1 MTAFTQNPIAEIR
14 TCDRSSS
21 PNLLGSTTTSDLIG
35 FSTPSN
41 KKITKSQA
49 IAARLKKNSTRSK
62 HWEPKVDNVKNDLEI
77 TRKGVLR
84 TDEEISAIKDV
95 KNLSKKARKTV
106 KKQMHKLSHM
116 MNKMSI
122 KDQRFLK
129 YYDEEKGLY
138 SNVTAE
144 CKDCDHGL
152 VSYPIEPTG
161 ISYPRAW
168 NFYTTD
174 VGYIEH
180 IKENI
185 ALTNIVGPISDPQI
199 GIVDCSDEGI
209 YYMRDSVKYV
219 LIRNVVSD
227 QLFLSPLPCPFCSTE
242 GVYDDESDDDQ
253 KDINEEEMKHDIL
266 HAPAGELPFTG
277 KTMQDALRKME
288 KKFKIEQKKKPT
300 WDFSM
305 ETLLK
310 FFEKLNVTLDFGNQN
325 YYWLMVVEVLH
336 DFLLTIHSLFFAH
349 STFDYYKAIYFLISK
364 HTHATFESSL
374 VSALCSTSI
383 IAALKKMVSL
393 FKSAEVSAEGFSDKL
408 DSVRSVLH
416 LIFDSGVAK
425 AFKSIF
431 LSILAFKV
439 FPKNIAMSIFS
450 VIGNPSKGSILE
462 IFDNIL
468 AAFVKILKFSE
479 NLFSGMTIHDALMDD
494 NPMNTHMDSSF
505 KLLQYKNL
513 LYSGMYVEGRMRE
526 GEFIVACKRELDFFE
541 PIHKNINTASKE
553 GKEIYLR
560 YFALKA
566 ALDEVRMGS
575 ARLKRVAPIGVIL
588 VGQPGIGKSHIL
600 NLLMKIFSDV
610 MKREYD
616 ESLLYTRIQGSDYW
630 EGYDPASHPYIK
642 YTEAGSVHRKIAS
655 HSGDP
660 QLTEFVSLIDG
671 QPYPVNMAF
680 AEKGKVFAKP
690 EFVIADTNVPDLN
703 LPYIVNNPAAVRR
716 RFIYIEPRVKEQYA
730 TDTGMIDKT
739 KCNDG
744 TYELDRWRFNIYEET
759 AVDAVTS
766 NRVTHS
772 SDADVFFLQD
782 WFSKRVE
789 YHFRTE
795 SDILETMR
803 NVLKSELPRS
813 AEDFAERKRQEEIKV
828 QNEAIE
834 VLKNVPLPN
843 PFDDD
848 YIPQVA
854 KHTPLEFVSQAD
866 EKFDIH
872 LHSEVGDEKV
882 EQIKRVPL
890 IDVDQF
896 AFAHWPKTEFVLGK
910 IIRDPETAFWTLY
923 NIQFTL
929 WFLSPYLNQ
938 MYNVGGQLFQIFLQ
952 IIFMIFAFLVYI
964 FGIDIYAW
972 LVTYTNI
979 VDMRNF
985 MMYGET
991 ETAGYYGA
999 CRSVM
1004 FAKAYDTF
1012 QFRWNKMMYH
1022 LGLGRYNGALSPS
1035 VNNMIITFTKVI
1047 AALAVVKLASD
1058 FMKSKPKLQGGIV
1071 SKSTPSEVQEEIEKF
1086 VSRSTIEK
1094 PVEIADFESLCA
1106 VGTGFVRVPN
1116 KVATTWNTLT
1126 TSHSSKIKTE
1136 TELKA
1141 LKAMTTANTRYCTL
1155 TNGTDTWFTHI
1166 LGLKGSIAI
1175 VPTHCLR
1182 DKYHGVRMCV
1192 SISGGLL
1199 PSGIDKYHV
1208 TILSQSNSIDLGA
1221 DISMINLS
1229 SVRFQNL
1236 MPFIAED
1243 KIYPS
1248 SIPCISHSGVESYGA
1263 FVPTQIA
1270 NHKYTLLF
1278 YKDLISYNYPGH
1290 KGGDCGQP
1298 LIAKKDRGYCVA
1310 AMHVAGHDNLDL
1322 GYALCLEKKILVS
1335 AMEILLKNTSMLPI
1349 SSESSDLKFDLG
1361 LPSSRSPFRY
1371 EDLSG
1376 VEFYGTL
1383 PGMTMI
1389 NSKSKLVKTK
1399 IFDVIPQIF
1408 SSACGYEMDK
1418 VFCPP
1423 MMKPFVVDG
1432 KYFNPYNIA
1441 LVNMAKQKKAL
1452 DQELMNDIVVELT
1465 QHIVSELHSKG
1476 HKDWSPLSLH
1486 LAINGSA
1493 DDKFLRRVTAS
1504 TSAGYGF
1511 PGAKSKYLPMLP
1523 DSDDREANDLL
1534 RHRLAV
1540 MATRYMKDETNFCIY
1555 KAHLKDEPRDIEKV
1569 KQGKTRVFYASSI
1582 DNLILSRMFL
1592 APYYTTMVEHSS
1604 VFSTCVGIDMH
1615 TQADELYDDL
1625 VKFSAF
1631 HMEGDYGKFDQS
1643 MPFDISRASCSVIY
1657 NVLEQMGYNPA
1668 ALRVVRGIF
1677 SDSLFPIV
1685 DMNNDLLCNPGMQ
1698 PSGKYAT
1705 AEDNG
1710 MKGLLLLMYAWYK
1723 MVGRDAPFFENNRP
1737 KTYGDDV
1744 LNSVKPEYTHIF
1756 NNVTYAKF
1764 VVEHYGMEYTSAA
1777 KDGQLTEF
1785 VPANKMSFLKRKFVY
1800 SEEFGKIVA
1809 PLDMN
1814 SIMKAFMW
1822 TIPSDYVSEEE
1833 QIFSTATSMM
1843 RELVFCVD
1851 PTTHEKIRIA
1861 ICDALI
1867 TNFKLD
1873 SVRVMRDLKTFARIR
1888 DEILE
1893 KKPKTETYV
1902 DELLGNED

>member
-1 MTAFTQNPIAEIR
+1 L
-14 TCDRSSS
+14 
-21 PNLLGSTTTSDLIG
+21 NLGREAVFWTIFYIQYALW
-35 FSTPSN
+35 FSRP
-41 KKITKSQA
+41 
-49 IAARLKKNSTRSK
+49 
-62 HWEPKVDNVKNDLEI
+62 
-77 TRKGVLR
+77 
-84 TDEEISAIKDV
+84 
-95 KNLSKKARKTV
+95 
-106 KKQMHKLSHM
+106 
-116 MNKMSI
+116 
-122 KDQRFLK
+122 
-129 YYDEEKGLY
+129 
-138 SNVTAE
+138 
-144 CKDCDHGL
+144 
-152 VSYPIEPTG
+152 
-161 ISYPRAW
+161 
-168 NFYTTD
+168 
-174 VGYIEH
+174 YI
-180 IKENI
+180 N
-185 ALTNIVGPISDPQI
+185 
-199 GIVDCSDEGI
+199 
-209 YYMRDSVKYV
+209 
-219 LIRNVVSD
+219 
-227 QLFLSPLPCPFCSTE
+227 QLFNISRQILSF
-242 GVYDDESDDDQ
+242 
-253 KDINEEEMKHDIL
+253 
-266 HAPAGELPFTG
+266 
-277 KTMQDALRKME
+277 
-288 KKFKIEQKKKPT
+288 
-300 WDFSM
+300 
-305 ETLLK
+305 
-310 FFEKLNVTLDFGNQN
+310 
-325 YYWLMVVEVLH
+325 
-336 DFLLTIHSLFFAH
+336 
-349 STFDYYKAIYFLISK
+349 
-364 HTHATFESSL
+364 
-374 VSALCSTSI
+374 I
-383 IAALKKMVSL
+383 I
-393 FKSAEVSAEGFSDKL
+393 
-408 DSVRSVLH
+408 
-416 LIFDSGVAK
+416 
-425 AFKSIF
+425 
-431 LSILAFKV
+431 
-439 FPKNIAMSIFS
+439 
-450 VIGNPSKGSILE
+450 
-462 IFDNIL
+462 
-468 AAFVKILKFSE
+468 
-479 NLFSGMTIHDALMDD
+479 
-494 NPMNTHMDSSF
+494 
-505 KLLQYKNL
+505 
-513 LYSGMYVEGRMRE
+513 
-526 GEFIVACKRELDFFE
+526 
-541 PIHKNINTASKE
+541 
-553 GKEIYLR
+553 
-560 YFALKA
+560 
-566 ALDEVRMGS
+566 
-575 ARLKRVAPIGVIL
+575 
-588 VGQPGIGKSHIL
+588 
-600 NLLMKIFSDV
+600 
-610 MKREYD
+610 
-616 ESLLYTRIQGSDYW
+616 
-630 EGYDPASHPYIK
+630 
-642 YTEAGSVHRKIAS
+642 
-655 HSGDP
+655 
-660 QLTEFVSLIDG
+660 
-671 QPYPVNMAF
+671 
-680 AEKGKVFAKP
+680 
-690 EFVIADTNVPDLN
+690 
-703 LPYIVNNPAAVRR
+703 
-716 RFIYIEPRVKEQYA
+716 
-730 TDTGMIDKT
+730 
-739 KCNDG
+739 
-744 TYELDRWRFNIYEET
+744 
-759 AVDAVTS
+759 
-766 NRVTHS
+766 
-772 SDADVFFLQD
+772 
-782 WFSKRVE
+782 
-789 YHFRTE
+789 
-795 SDILETMR
+795 
-803 NVLKSELPRS
+803 
-813 AEDFAERKRQEEIKV
+813 
-828 QNEAIE
+828 
-834 VLKNVPLPN
+834 
-843 PFDDD
+843 
-848 YIPQVA
+848 
-854 KHTPLEFVSQAD
+854 
-866 EKFDIH
+866 
-872 LHSEVGDEKV
+872 
-882 EQIKRVPL
+882 
-890 IDVDQF
+890 
-896 AFAHWPKTEFVLGK
+896 
-910 IIRDPETAFWTLY
+910 
-923 NIQFTL
+923 
-929 WFLSPYLNQ
+929 Q
-938 MYNVGGQLFQIFLQ
+938 M
-952 IIFMIFAFLVYI
+952 IFMFFAFLVYF
-964 FGIDIYAW
+964 FGVDIYAW

-979 VDMRNF
+979 VNMRNY
-985 MMYGET
+985 MMYGKT
-991 ETAGYYGA
+991 ETSGYYGA
-999 CRSVM
+999 CRSVF
-1004 FAKAYDTF
+1004 FAKSYDTIK
-1012 QFRWNKMMYH
+1012 FRWNKLMYH
-1022 LGLGRYNGALSPS
+1022 LGFGSYSGVMNPS

-1058 FMKSKPKLQGGIV
+1058 FMKSKPKLQGGTAP
-1071 SKSTPSEVQEEIEKF
+1071 KSTPAEVEEKIVKF
-1086 VSRSTIEK
+1086 VSEATVEK

-1182 DKYHGVRMCV
+1182 SNYHGVRMCV

-1199 PSGIDKYHV
+1199 PQGVDKYHI

-1236 MPFIAED
+1236 IPFIAED

-1248 SIPCISHSGVESYGA
+1248 SIPCISHTGVESYGA
-1263 FVPTQIA
+1263 FVPSQIA

-1322 GYALCLEKKILVS
+1322 GYALCLEKRILVAS
-1335 AMEILLKNTSMLPI
+1335 MEILLKSTSMLPI

-1383 PGMTMI
+1383 SGMTMI

-1399 IFDVIPQIF
+1399 IFDIIPQIF
-1408 SSACGYEMDK
+1408 SDACDYKMDK

-1423 MMKPFVVDG
+1423 MMKPFTVEG

-1465 QHIVSELHSKG
+1465 DYIVSELRSKG

-1493 DDKFLRRVTAS
+1493 EDKFLRRVTAS
-1504 TSAGYGF
+1504 TSAGYGY
-1511 PGAKSKYLPMLP
+1511 PGAKSKYLPLLP

-1540 MATRYMKDETNFCIY
+1540 MATRYMKEETNFCIY

-1625 VKFSAF
+1625 TEFSAF

-1657 NVLEQMGYNPA
+1657 NVLEKMGYNQA
-1668 ALRVVRGIF
+1668 ALRIVKGIL

-1723 MVGRDAPFFENNRP
+1723 MVGRDTPFFENNRP

-1744 LNSVKPEYTHIF
+1744 LNSVKPAYTHIF

-1764 VVEHYGMEYTSAA
+1764 VVENYGMEYTSAA
-1777 KDGQLTEF
+1777 KDGRLTEF
-1785 VPANKMSFLKRKFVY
+1785 VPADKMSFLKRKFVY

-1851 PTTHEKIRIA
+1851 PVTHEKIRIA